1 MHPLLRL
8 VFVGAFNCLISAAL
22 VFPSTNS
29 AIGAERSP
37 TGRAPSGGGHWFPR
51 DAVQIPANGAPIVLD
66 AGKGTLIRLARPAS
80 TVFIANPEIADV
92 QVKSPQL
99 VYVTAK
105 SPGATVIYAVDA
117 SDNVLLN
124 APVRVEFAL
133 SQLRQSLQRLVPGSA
148 ISVDQV
154 DTNLLLSGTVA
165 DAGQADKAKVLAA
178 AVTGA
183 VKGGQVVNR
192 LSVATPNQV
201 NLQVR
206 IAEVD
211 RNILKQIGVDWSR
224 LGRTVSFHTVS
235 NQGLT
240 MPTNQLSVGMLSN
253 VLATVDALSTEGF
266 LTVLAEPNL
275 TAISGQTA
283 SFLAGGE
290 FPYEVAQSSA
300 GSAPVFT
307 VEFKQFGVQ
316 LAFTPT
322 IIDANHLNLRVRPEV
337 SQLDFAN
344 AVTVSGSLVPALTVR
359 RAETTIDLASGQS
372 FALAGLR
379 MHNTSQDI
387 SRVPLLGDIPILG
400 ALFRS
405 NKFRNNETELVVIV
419 TPYLVSPS
427 TTRPAAPTDG
437 FEAPH
442 DAQQVLF
449 GDTWRRGLPAPARG
463 PLNAGG
469 SGLIGPAGF
478 RID

>member
-1 MHPLLRL
+1 
-8 VFVGAFNCLISAAL
+8 
-22 VFPSTNS
+22 
-29 AIGAERSP
+29 
-37 TGRAPSGGGHWFPR
+37 
-51 DAVQIPANGAPIVLD
+51 
-66 AGKGTLIRLARPAS
+66 
-80 TVFIANPEIADV
+80 
-92 QVKSPQL
+92 
-99 VYVTAK
+99 
-105 SPGATVIYAVDA
+105 
-117 SDNVLLN
+117 
-124 APVRVEFAL
+124 
-133 SQLRQSLQRLVPGSA
+133 
-148 ISVDQV
+148 
-154 DTNLLLSGTVA
+154 
-165 DAGQADKAKVLAA
+165 
-178 AVTGA
+178 
-183 VKGGQVVNR
+183 
-192 LSVATPNQV
+192 
-201 NLQVR
+201 
-206 IAEVD
+206 
-211 RNILKQIGVDWSR
+211 
-224 LGRTVSFHTVS
+224 
-235 NQGLT
+235 
-240 MPTNQLSVGMLSN
+240 MLSN

-372 FALAGLR
+372 FALAGLL

>member
-105 SPGATVIYAVDA
+105 SPGSTVIYAVDA

-372 FALAGLR
+372 FALAGLL

-387 SRVPLLGDIPILG
+387 SRVH
-400 ALFRS
+400 
-405 NKFRNNETELVVIV
+405 
-419 TPYLVSPS
+419 Y
-427 TTRPAAPTDG
+427 
-437 FEAPH
+437 
-442 DAQQVLF
+442 
-449 GDTWRRGLPAPARG
+449 
-463 PLNAGG
+463 
-469 SGLIGPAGF
+469 
-478 RID
+478 

>member
-1 MHPLLRL
+1 
-8 VFVGAFNCLISAAL
+8 
-22 VFPSTNS
+22 
-29 AIGAERSP
+29 
-37 TGRAPSGGGHWFPR
+37 
-51 DAVQIPANGAPIVLD
+51 
-66 AGKGTLIRLARPAS
+66 
-80 TVFIANPEIADV
+80 
-92 QVKSPQL
+92 
-99 VYVTAK
+99 
-105 SPGATVIYAVDA
+105 
-117 SDNVLLN
+117 
-124 APVRVEFAL
+124 
-133 SQLRQSLQRLVPGSA
+133 
-148 ISVDQV
+148 
-154 DTNLLLSGTVA
+154 
-165 DAGQADKAKVLAA
+165 VLAA

-372 FALAGLR
+372 FALAGLL

-387 SRVPLLGDIPILG
+387 SRVH
-400 ALFRS
+400 
-405 NKFRNNETELVVIV
+405 
-419 TPYLVSPS
+419 Y
-427 TTRPAAPTDG
+427 
-437 FEAPH
+437 
-442 DAQQVLF
+442 
-449 GDTWRRGLPAPARG
+449 
-463 PLNAGG
+463 
-469 SGLIGPAGF
+469 
-478 RID
+478 

>member
-22 VFPSTNS
+22 VFPSTNW

-37 TGRAPSGGGHWFPR
+37 TVRAPSGGGHWSPR
-51 DAVQIPANGAPIVLD
+51 DAVQIPANGAPIVLE

-211 RNILKQIGVDWSR
+211 RNILKQIGIDWSR
-224 LGRTVSFHTVS
+224 LGRTVSFNTV
-235 NQGLT
+235 N
-240 MPTNQLSVGMLSN
+240 
-253 VLATVDALSTEGF
+253 
-266 LTVLAEPNL
+266 
-275 TAISGQTA
+275 
-283 SFLAGGE
+283 
-290 FPYEVAQSSA
+290 
-300 GSAPVFT
+300 
-307 VEFKQFGVQ
+307 
-316 LAFTPT
+316 
-322 IIDANHLNLRVRPEV
+322 
-337 SQLDFAN
+337 
-344 AVTVSGSLVPALTVR
+344 
-359 RAETTIDLASGQS
+359 
-372 FALAGLR
+372 
-379 MHNTSQDI
+379 
-387 SRVPLLGDIPILG
+387 
-400 ALFRS
+400 
-405 NKFRNNETELVVIV
+405 
-419 TPYLVSPS
+419 
-427 TTRPAAPTDG
+427 
-437 FEAPH
+437 
-442 DAQQVLF
+442 
-449 GDTWRRGLPAPARG
+449 
-463 PLNAGG
+463 
-469 SGLIGPAGF
+469 
-478 RID
+478 